1 MAAPGCAAGKR
12 IARSEGYLYA
22 EFIVVGRLTQLL
34 VFPALHE
41 YAPLQDSAP
50 ALRRDRTQSELQR
63 KPDSYLRRV
72 CAFDEGMERMIAGST
87 KSGSGMISSSYRT
100 LSSDFHH

>member
-22 EFIVVGRLTQLL
+22 EFTVVGRLTQLL

-50 ALRRDRTQSELQR
+50 ALHRDRTQSELQR
-63 KPDSYLRRV
+63 KPDSYLWRV
-72 CAFDEGMERMIAGST
+72 CAFDERVERMIEGN
-87 KSGSGMISSSYRT
+87 SSPP
-100 LSSDFHH
+100 